1 MTRPRPRSAPASVLL
16 VLLLA
21 AALPAAAAKPAAPAQ
36 EIDALLAKAIPADG
50 PGVAAIAV
58 KDGKTVFRKAYGMA
72 NLELGVPLSPDSV
85 FRLGSITKQFTAVA
99 VLMLAEEG
107 KLSLSDPITKH
118 LPGYPTQ
125 GHTITVEHLLTHTS
139 GIRSYTGLPGYMTGP
154 KIRTDLTTA
163 ELVEV
168 FAKEPMDF
176 APGAEWRYNNSGY
189 VLLGAILEKVSG
201 KPYGELLAERI
212 FRPLG
217 MKSTRVGDEGPI
229 LARRAAGYTR
239 DGEAVA
245 NAPFLSMTQPHAA
258 GALVSTVDDLAL
270 WDAAL
275 STEKLVKKES
285 LEKAWTPAV
294 TRDGRPTRYGYGF
307 GVSTLRGARSIEHGG
322 GINGFSTYAVRLP
335 GEKVYVAVLANS
347 DAPAADPTALG
358 KEIAALL
365 IGKPFPARVAV
376 PVEPKLLER
385 WVGFYRFD
393 PQTTRTITAEGGK
406 LFSQRSGGPRLELKP
421 LSESEFFFSG
431 SLTRISFVAGADGKA
446 KEALFYPEGADEAE
460 KGVREGDVPAPPSE
474 TKVDPALYDLYAG
487 EYELAPGFVLTVRR
501 DGSRLLTRATGQE
514 ELEVFPA
521 SETEYFLKVVD
532 ARITFVKGSDGK
544 VTGLVLR
551 QGGREMPAKRTR

>member
-1 MTRPRPRSAPASVLL
+1 MTRPRPRSAPACALL

-50 PGVAAIAV
+50 PGVAVIAV

-72 NLELGVPLSPDSV
+72 NLELGVPLVPDSV

-107 KLSLSDPITKH
+107 KLSLSDPITKY
-118 LPGYPTQ
+118 LSGYPMH
-125 GHTITVEHLLTHTS
+125 GHVITVEHLLTHTS

-154 KIRTDLTTA
+154 KIRADLTTA

-168 FAKEPMDF
+168 FSKEPMDF

-217 MKSTRVGDEGPI
+217 MTSTRVGDEGPI
-229 LARRAAGYTR
+229 LAKRAAGYTR
-239 DGEAVA
+239 DGETVA
-245 NAPFLSMTQPHAA
+245 NARFLSMTQPHAA

-275 STEKLVKKES
+275 YTEKLVKKES

-294 TRDGRPTRYGYGF
+294 TRDGKPTRYGYGF

-335 GEKVYVAVLANS
+335 DEKVYVAVLANS
-347 DAPAADPTALG
+347 DGPAADPGTLG
-358 KEIAALL
+358 KEIAAIV
-365 IGKPFPARVAV
+365 IGKPFPARVPV
-376 PVEPKLLER
+376 PVDPKLLER
-385 WVGFYRFD
+385 WAGVYRFD
-393 PQTTRTITAEGGK
+393 AQTTRTITVDGGK

-421 LSESEFFFSG
+421 LSASEFFFDG
-431 SLTRISFVAGADGKA
+431 SLTRISFVAPDGKA

-460 KGVREGDVPAPPSE
+460 KGVREGDVPAAPTE
-474 TKVDPALYDLYAG
+474 AKVDPALYGLYAG
-487 EYELAPGFVLTVRR
+487 EYELAPGFILTVRR

-514 ELEVFPA
+514 EFEVFPA
-521 SETEYFLKVVD
+521 SETEFFPKVVD

-551 QGGREMPAKRTR
+551 QGGREMPAKRLR

>member
-245 NAPFLSMTQPHAA
+245 NARFLSMTQPHAA

>member
-1 MTRPRPRSAPASVLL
+1 MTRPRPRLVSASALF
-16 VLLLA
+16 LLLA

-36 EIDALLAKAIPADG
+36 EIDALLARAIPADG
-50 PGVAAIAV
+50 PGVAVIAV

-72 NLELGVPLSPDSV
+72 NLELGVPLVPDSV
-85 FRLGSITKQFTAVA
+85 FRLGSITKQFAAVA

-118 LPGYPTQ
+118 LPGYPTH
-125 GHTITVEHLLTHTS
+125 GHVITVEHLLTHTS

-154 KIRTDLTTA
+154 KIRADLTTA
-163 ELVEV
+163 ELLEV
-168 FAKEPMDF
+168 FSKEPMDF
-176 APGAEWRYNNSGY
+176 APGAEWRYDNSGY

-239 DGEAVA
+239 DGETVA
-245 NAPFLSMTQPHAA
+245 NARFLSMTQPHAA

-275 STEKLVKKES
+275 YGEKLVKRAS
-285 LEKAWTPAV
+285 LEQAWTPAV
-294 TRDGRPTRYGYGF
+294 TRDGKPTRYGYGF

-335 GEKVYVAVLANS
+335 DEKVYVAVLANS
-347 DAPAADPTALG
+347 DAPAADPTTLG

-365 IGKPFPARVAV
+365 IGKPFPARVPV
-376 PVEPKLLER
+376 PVDPKLLER
-385 WVGFYRFD
+385 WVGVYRFD
-393 PQTTRTITAEGGK
+393 PQTTRTITVDGGK

-421 LSESEFFFSG
+421 LSASEFFFDR
-431 SLTRISFVAGADGKA
+431 SLTRISFVAPDGKA
-446 KEALFYPEGADEAE
+446 KEALFYPEGADAAE
-460 KGVREGDVPAPPSE
+460 KGVREGDVPAAPTE
-474 TKVDPALYDLYAG
+474 AKVDPALYDLYAG
-487 EYELAPGFVLTVRR
+487 EYELAPGFILTVRR
-501 DGSRLLTRATGQE
+501 EGSRLLTRATGQE
-514 ELEVFPA
+514 EFEVFPA
-521 SETEYFLKVVD
+521 SETEFFPKVVD

-551 QGGREMPAKRTR
+551 QGGREMPAKRLR

>member
-107 KLSLSDPITKH
+107 KLSLSDPITKY

-125 GHTITVEHLLTHTS
+125 GHTISVEHLLTHTS

-385 WVGFYRFD
+385 WVGVYR
-393 PQTTRTITAEGGK
+393 
-406 LFSQRSGGPRLELKP
+406 
-421 LSESEFFFSG
+421 
-431 SLTRISFVAGADGKA
+431 
-446 KEALFYPEGADEAE
+446 
-460 KGVREGDVPAPPSE
+460 
-474 TKVDPALYDLYAG
+474 
-487 EYELAPGFVLTVRR
+487 
-501 DGSRLLTRATGQE
+501 
-514 ELEVFPA
+514 
-521 SETEYFLKVVD
+521 
-532 ARITFVKGSDGK
+532 
-544 VTGLVLR
+544 
-551 QGGREMPAKRTR
+551 